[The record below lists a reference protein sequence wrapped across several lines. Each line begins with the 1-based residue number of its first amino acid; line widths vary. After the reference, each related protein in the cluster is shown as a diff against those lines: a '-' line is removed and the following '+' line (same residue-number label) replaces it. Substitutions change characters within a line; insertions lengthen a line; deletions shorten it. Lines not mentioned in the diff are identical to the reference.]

1 MRIKLTMT
9 VSVKAILPFALLLP
23 SIAYAQNAPSTT
35 PVDLLPPAMQT
46 PPASQP
52 PATTPPVAP
61 VVEVPAPVIAPSWT
75 MADAQSLLTAINGI
89 GAEGLKP
96 SEYAPTELEAAIAAG
111 EGDALNAAATKSFT
125 WLAEDLRDGRT
136 PMSSRLDWFVT
147 DPDTTLIPTDKLME
161 KALTGRDVAGTLQ
174 SLLPKHPDYAILRSA
189 LAKTP
194 AIEKT
199 RIQLIKANMDRWRW
213 LQQDLGMRYMMTN
226 VPEYQL
232 RLVVRDQI
240 VGTYRTIVGKPGKT
254 ATPQLA
260 EKMEAV
266 IFNPTWTV
274 PQSIVKGE
282 GLGARLLA
290 RPQADY
296 KVTKNG
302 DGSLTVVQ
310 QPGPRNSLGLI
321 KIDMPNPHAIF
332 LHDTPS
338 RGLFNQQVRALSHGC
353 IRTERASELG
363 MTLALLLGDVPTK
376 KSVEVLLSNKYT
388 RVPFKR
394 DMPVFITYFTMAN
407 NIDGKLTAFKDI
419 YGRDKAVFD
428 AMNAARP
435 LRTGAMKQ
443 LKKAVAITS
452 PGA

>member
-1 MRIKLTMT
+1 MYRTLTIAACLA
-9 VSVKAILPFALLLP
+9 VLPG
-23 SIAYAQNAPSTT
+23 IAFAQNTADTK
-35 PVDLLPPAMQT
+35 PVDLLPPELQA
-46 PPASQP
+46 PAKPGQ
-52 PATTPPVAP
+52 AP
-61 VVEVPAPVIAPSWT
+61 VVVPTPAPPAIVIPAWQVSQ
-75 MADAQSLLTAINGI
+75 AQTLLLMINSI
-89 GAEGLKP
+89 GTEGLKP
-96 SEYAPTELEAAIAAG
+96 ADYQPAQLEAAIAAG
-111 EGDALNAAATKSFT
+111 PGNALNAAATKSFS

-136 PMSSRLDWFVT
+136 PMASRLEWFVV
-147 DPDTTLIPTDKLME
+147 DPDTTTNPTEQLLV
-161 KALTGRDVAGTLQ
+161 KALETNNVAGVLQ
-174 SLLPKHPDYAILRSA
+174 SLAPRHPDYAILKSA

-194 AIEKT
+194 ATEKT
-199 RIQLIKANMDRWRW
+199 RIQMIAANMDRWRW
-213 LQQDLGMRYMMTN
+213 LQQDLGVRYMMTN

-232 RLVVRDQI
+232 RLVVKDKI

-260 EKMEAV
+260 EIMEGV

-282 GLGARLLA
+282 GLGAKLLA

-321 KIDMPNPHAIF
+321 KVDMPNPHAIF

-338 RGLFNQQVRALSHGC
+338 RGLFNMPNRALSHGC
-353 IRTERASELG
+353 IRTDRASELG
-363 MTLALLLGDVPTK
+363 MTLALLLGDVPTD
-376 KSVEVLLSNKYT
+376 KSVDVLLSNKYT

-394 DMPVFITYFTMAN
+394 QMPVFITYFTMAN
-407 NIDGKLTAFKDI
+407 SIDGKLATFRDI
-419 YGRDKAVFD
+419 YGRDAAIFAAMKAP
-428 AMNAARP
+428 RP
-435 LRTGAMKQ
+435 QRAGAMKQ
-443 LKKAVAITS
+443 LQKVVPITD

>member
-1 MRIKLTMT
+1 MLTKLTLT
-9 VSVKAILPFALLLP
+9 KLSTAAILAMLPNTALLP
-23 SIAYAQNAPSTT
+23 SIAYAQNAPSTA
-35 PVDLLPPAMQT
+35 PVDLLPPAG
-46 PPASQP
+46 A
-52 PATTPPVAP
+52 PPVAP
-61 VVEVPAPVIAPSWT
+61 APVVDVPAPVVVPSWT
-75 MADAQSLLTAINGI
+75 VADAQSLLTTINAV

-96 SEYAPTELEAAIAAG
+96 SEYAPTELQAAIAAG
-111 EGDALNAAATKSFT
+111 DGDALNAAATKSFT

-136 PMSSRLDWFVT
+136 PMASRMDWFVT
-147 DPDTTLIPTDKLME
+147 DPDTALNPTDKLME

-194 AIEKT
+194 SIEKT

-260 EKMEAV
+260 EKMEGV

-435 LRTGAMKQ
+435 LRTGVMKQ
-443 LKKAVAITS
+443 LKKVVPIAD

>member
-1 MRIKLTMT
+1 MYRKLTIAACLA
-9 VSVKAILPFALLLP
+9 VLPG
-23 SIAYAQNAPSTT
+23 IAFAQNTPEKL
-35 PVDLLPPAMQT
+35 PVDLLPPEMQAPVKPSPAPA
-46 PPASQP
+46 PPAVVI
-52 PATTPPVAP
+52 PAWQ
-61 VVEVPAPVIAPSWT
+61 IS
-75 MADAQSLLTAINGI
+75 DAQTLLSAINAI
-89 GAEGLKP
+89 GAEGLRP
-96 SEYAPTELEAAIAAG
+96 SDYLPIQLEAAIAAG
-111 EGDALNAAATKSFT
+111 PGDALNAAATKSFT
-125 WLAEDLRDGRT
+125 WLVEDLRDGRT
-136 PMSSRLDWFVT
+136 PMASRMEWFVV
-147 DPDTTLIPTDKLME
+147 DPDTATNPTDKLLAS
-161 KALTGRDVAGTLQ
+161 ALETKNVAGTLA
-174 SLLPKHPDYAILRSA
+174 SLAPRHPDYAILKSA

-194 AIEKT
+194 AIEKS
-199 RIQLIKANMDRWRW
+199 RIQLIAANMDRWRW
-213 LQQDLGMRYMMTN
+213 LQQDLGVRYMMTN

-232 RLVVRDQI
+232 RLVVKDKI

-260 EKMEAV
+260 EIMEAV

-282 GLGARLLA
+282 GLGAKLLA

-321 KIDMPNPHAIF
+321 KVDMPNPHAIF

-338 RGLFNQQVRALSHGC
+338 RGLFNMPNRALSHGC

-363 MTLALLLGDVPTK
+363 MTLALLLGDVPTD
-376 KSVEVLLSNKYT
+376 KSVDVLLSNKYT

-394 DMPVFITYFTMAN
+394 QMPVFITYFTMAN
-407 NIDGKLTAFKDI
+407 SIDGKLATFRDI
-419 YGRDKAVFD
+419 YGRDRAIFD
-428 AMNAARP
+428 AMKAPRP

-443 LKKAVAITS
+443 TQKVTAITD
-452 PGA
+452 PGV

>member
-1 MRIKLTMT
+1 MLTKLTMT
-9 VSVKAILPFALLLP
+9 AILAMLPNIAL
-23 SIAYAQNAPSTT
+23 AQNAPSTT
-35 PVDLLPPAMQT
+35 PVDLLPPEMQS
-46 PPASQP
+46 PPASAP
-52 PATTPPVAP
+52 PAPVAAT
-61 VVEVPAPVIAPSWT
+61 VEVPAPVIVPSWT
-75 MADAQSLLTAINGI
+75 ASDAQALLTTIKGI

-96 SEYAPTELEAAIAAG
+96 SEYQPTELEAAIAAG
-111 EGDALNAAATKSFT
+111 EGDALDAAATKSFT

-136 PMSSRLDWFVT
+136 PMSARLDWFVT
-147 DPDTTLIPTDKLME
+147 DPDTKLIPTDQLMVR
-161 KALTGRDVAGTLQ
+161 ALSERNVPATLQ
-174 SLLPKHPDYAILRSA
+174 SLAPKHPDYAILRTA
-189 LAKTP
+189 LASTP

-213 LQQDLGMRYMMTN
+213 LQQDLGVRYMMTN

-260 EKMEAV
+260 EKMEGV

-321 KIDMPNPHAIF
+321 KVDMPNPHAIF

-338 RGLFNQQVRALSHGC
+338 RGLFNQTSRALSHGC

-376 KSVEVLLSNKYT
+376 KSVEILLSNKYT

-407 NIDGKLTAFKDI
+407 NINGKLSTFKDI
-419 YGRDKAVFD
+419 YGRDKAIFD

-435 LRTGAMKQ
+435 QRTGAMKQ
-443 LKKAVAITS
+443 TKKVVPIED

>member
-1 MRIKLTMT
+1 MLPKLT
-9 VSVKAILPFALLLP
+9 KAAILALLSGTATLS

-46 PPASQP
+46 PPAGAP
-52 PATTPPVAP
+52 PAVPAP
-61 VVEVPAPVIAPSWT
+61 VVEVPAPVIVPSWT
-75 MADAQSLLTAINGI
+75 IAHAQSLLTVINNI
-89 GAEGLKP
+89 GAEGLKS
-96 SEYAPTELEAAIAAG
+96 SEYAPTLLEAAIAEG
-111 EGDALNAAATKSFT
+111 EGDALNTAATKSFT

-136 PMSSRLDWFVT
+136 PMASRIDWFVV
-147 DPDTTLIPTDKLME
+147 DPDTKLIPTEQLLM
-161 KALTGRDVAGTLQ
+161 KALSGGDVAAILQ
-174 SLLPKHPDYAILRSA
+174 SLAPKHPDYAILRTA
-189 LAKTP
+189 LAATP
-194 AIEKT
+194 AVEKA

-260 EKMEAV
+260 EIMEGI

-310 QPGPRNSLGLI
+310 QPGPRNSLGLV
-321 KIDMPNPHAIF
+321 KINMPNPHAIF

-338 RGLFNQQVRALSHGC
+338 RGLFNQPVRALSHGC

-388 RVPFKR
+388 LVPFKR

-407 NIDGKLTAFKDI
+407 NINGKLSTFKDI
-419 YGRDKAVFD
+419 YGRDKAIFD
-428 AMNAARP
+428 AMNAARSV
-435 LRTGAMKQ
+435 RSGAMKQ
-443 LKKAVAITS
+443 MKKAVPLAD
-452 PGA
+452 PGV